1 MRRKVRNGP
10 RGAVTP
16 SIIIIICARG
26 LPNSS
31 ARRPKRMS
39 QKYKEKETKKKKITN
54 NNDLSY
60 ASVHLV
66 IIIVCLATPGN
77 IERVII

>member
-1 MRRKVRNGP
+1 M
-10 RGAVTP
+10 
-16 SIIIIICARG
+16 G
-26 LPNSS
+26 LPNSG

-39 QKYKEKETKKKKITN
+39 QKYKEKETKKKITN